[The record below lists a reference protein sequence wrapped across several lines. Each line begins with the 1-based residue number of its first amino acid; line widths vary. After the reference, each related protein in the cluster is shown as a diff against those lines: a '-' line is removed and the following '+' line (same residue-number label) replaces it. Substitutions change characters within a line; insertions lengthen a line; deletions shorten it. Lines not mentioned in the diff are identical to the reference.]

1 MDFDRHNKLT
11 NELLARG
18 IKVGDVLECE
28 GGYVLAHSQL
38 KTPVL
43 KVQLWAMLDGT
54 GPRWFVRQM
63 GLYRGTTAFVP
74 DLLIKQYVKPGTR
87 FEVVKAT
94 RMSVVLKV
102 VEDKP
107 IFPYK
112 GKM

>member
-1 MDFDRHNKLT
+1 MADDAKKT
-11 NELLARG
+11 EELLARG

-63 GLYRGTTAFVP
+63 GFYRGTTAFVP
-74 DLLIKQYVKPGTR
+74 DLPIKHYVKPGTR
-87 FEVVKAT
+87 FEVVT
-94 RMSVVLKV
+94 TSRMSVVLKV

-107 IFPYK
+107 LFPYK

>member
-1 MDFDRHNKLT
+1 MADDADKTR
-11 NELLARG
+11 ELLDRG

-28 GGYVLAHSQL
+28 GGYVLAHNQL

-54 GPRWFVRQM
+54 GPRWFVRQQ
-63 GLYRGTTAFVP
+63 GICRGTTAFVP
-74 DLLIKQYVKPGTR
+74 DLLIKHYVKPGTR
-87 FEVVKAT
+87 FEVVKAA
-94 RMSVVLKV
+94 RMSVTLKV

-107 IFPYK
+107 LFPYK